1 MQEHEEHRLVQAAPL
16 QDVRYLSSH
25 SECPEDMFGVESAMT
40 FEGIKDPYA
49 RACMVEY
56 MHFMRLTD
64 SLAVTP
70 KFYVFN

>member
-1 MQEHEEHRLVQAAPL
+1 
-16 QDVRYLSSH
+16 
-25 SECPEDMFGVESAMT
+25 MFGVESAMT